1 MLNIMTLQIINNN
14 YTEISIIMYVEHPD
28 NDNLMSKNVSL
39 LDIPKVLEDTIS
51 NEFFINTNL

>member
-1 MLNIMTLQIINNN
+1 MTLHIIKNN
-14 YTEISIIMYVEHPD
+14 YTEKSIIMYIEHPD
-28 NDNLMSKNVSL
+28 NDNLMGKNVSL